1 MSKFGIFLIII
12 HVAAAALWALDSKTI
27 KSWRVRLA
35 WRKAI
40 KDVLPGGKYSG
51 QFEEEFFELFE
62 QHERAHEQQQQK
74 YIDITRQVDNE
85 ILLNLTKENFKERKH
100 PKGPSRTSA
109 IDFWMLFDEKNKDN

>member
-1 MSKFGIFLIII
+1 MSKFGILSIII

-40 KDVLPGGKYSG
+40 KDVLPGGRHAG
-51 QFEEEFFELFE
+51 RFEEEFFDFFE
-62 QHERAHEQQQQK
+62 EYERAHQERAQ
-74 YIDITRQVDNE
+74 YIDATRQVDND
-85 ILLNLTKENFKERKH
+85 ILLNLTKKDFEERKR

-109 IDFWMLFDEKNKDN
+109 IDFWLLFDEKNKDN